1 MGERNETMTGIEYD
15 ENAEPMTYV
24 TYDEEPDGFMRMT
37 TPYDEAIERLL
48 IDLVDDRA
56 TFSHDA
62 M

>member
-1 MGERNETMTGIEYD
+1 MGECDETMTGIEYD
-15 ENAEPMTYV
+15 ENAEPMTYA
-24 TYDEEPDGFMRMT
+24 TYDEGFDGFPSMT
-37 TPYDEAIERLL
+37 TPYEAIERLL